1 MEESTTIQGNFI
13 LAKKSIID
21 AFIGGKNVL
30 AIYLGKTL
38 VWTKETSILEQ
49 ALFDEIDRPF
59 ITEDGDKYIFVDK
72 FLGFQ
77 LIDDENNK
85 YNTEDNLLLRLDKLG
100 EEHSNKWLHKN

>member
-13 LAKKSIID
+13 LAKKPIID

-38 VWTKETSILEQ
+38 VWTKEISIPEQ
-49 ALFDEIDRPF
+49 ALFDEIDRAF

-72 FLGFQ
+72 FLGLQ
-77 LIDDENNK
+77 LIDDKNNK
-85 YNTEDNLLLRLDKLG
+85 YRTEDNLLLHLDKLG
-100 EEHSNKWLHKN
+100 EEHTNK